1 MPVVPAPNRTST
13 RHQAARRPLV
23 TESARR
29 TAAHTTA
36 ALGAAVGVISTGAF
50 ALVMPTTTGSLQPTA
65 DATEIPT
72 SLAANST
79 ALPVDTAPVRASS
92 STLGTLS
99 PVAFVINTGDTDL
112 DTPADPDIAALDK
125 GGKLADQLAEM
136 HAQAAR
142 EAAENA
148 RIDEIV
154 AKGGLDGWIAEALRI
169 MDMPQSYAPSVKKII
184 MAESGGNP
192 RAINN
197 WDVNAARGTPSE
209 GLMQTIPSTF
219 RKFVHPSLAGRS
231 ITDPV
236 ANITAG
242 VRYMVATYGI
252 GTLANG
258 GRSNHLG
265 QYIGY

>member
-1 MPVVPAPNRTST
+1 
-13 RHQAARRPLV
+13 
-23 TESARR
+23 
-29 TAAHTTA
+29 
-36 ALGAAVGVISTGAF
+36 
-50 ALVMPTTTGSLQPTA
+50 MPTTTGALQPSA
-65 DATEIPT
+65 DAAEIPT
-72 SLAANST
+72 SLASNSMT
-79 ALPVDTAPVRASS
+79 LPVDTAPVRSS
-92 STLGTLS
+92 SNIGTLS
-99 PVAFVINTGDTDL
+99 PVAFVINTDDTGVG
-112 DTPADPDIAALDK
+112 TPADPDIAALDK
-125 GGKLADQLAEM
+125 GGKLADQLAEL

-142 EAAENA
+142 DAAENA

-169 MDMPQSYAPSVKKII
+169 MELPQSYAPGVKKII

-197 WDVNAARGTPSE
+197 WDANAARGTPSE

-219 RKFVHPSLAGRS
+219 RKFVHPSVANRS

-242 VRYMVATYGI
+242 VRYMIATYGVD
-252 GTLANG
+252 TLTSG

>member
-13 RHQAARRPLV
+13 RHQTARRPLV
-23 TESARR
+23 TETARR

-50 ALVMPTTTGSLQPTA
+50 ALVMPTTTGALPAA
-65 DATEIPT
+65 DAAEIPT
-72 SLAANST
+72 ALAANST
-79 ALPVDTAPVRASS
+79 TLPVDTAPARKSS
-92 STLGTLS
+92 STVGTLS
-99 PVAFVINTGDTDL
+99 PVAFVVNTDDTEA

-125 GGKLADQLAEM
+125 GGKLADQLAEI

-142 EAAENA
+142 DAAENA

-197 WDVNAARGTPSE
+197 WDANAARGTPSE

-252 GTLANG
+252 DTLASG